1 MKRTPISLA
10 VAAVLYGA
18 VALANPVPL
27 PDDALDRV
35 TAGTGGDSLQGSG
48 GAIVGNN
55 SEATLTLTGTLDLAG
70 DAQSGAS
77 ALNLVNSSESTV
89 ANGVNVWDGKLPDGA
104 TPGANAK
111 FEVAQENVVHQ
122 EQRRVALLPSYE
134 RSGANRSSTW
144 DEDSS
149 RTTATTSASTSER
162 RAVDSSASTRD
173 LDFSGSV
180 DTHSSI
186 LGQEIKGGKG
196 FAAAGDIGIDF
207 EAGGVHFDAEA
218 GADQALSGHINL
230 DVTFPRF
237 TIDVTGAGCAVA
249 LGSCNADGTLVE
261 TEESAS
267 DHSILEASQGT
278 SETTETFVGGGTRD
292 VRSPFS
298 LEDAQAEY
306 IVIDDSS
313 LNVEA
318 NYGITL
324 AGSAQ
329 SNMRALNAVN
339 AAGSAV
345 ANAVN
350 ISRTPSLTATASMSL
365 VQSNVIGHS
374 R

>member
-1 MKRTPISLA
+1 MKRTPIAWA

-27 PDDALDRV
+27 PDAALDQV
-35 TAGTGGDSLQGSG
+35 TAGSTDNALQGSG

-55 SEATLTLTGTLDLAG
+55 SEAMLELTGTLNLDG

-89 ANGVNVWDGKLPDGA
+89 ANGVNIWDGKLPEGG
-104 TPGANAK
+104 TPGTK
-111 FEVAQENVVHQ
+111 GEFQVTQENVVQQ
-122 EQRRVALLPSYE
+122 EQRRVALLPRYE

-144 DEDSS
+144 EEDSS
-149 RTTATTSASTSER
+149 RTTATTAASTSER
-162 RAVDSSASTRD
+162 RAIDSSSSSRD
-173 LDFSGSV
+173 PDFSGSV
-180 DTHSSI
+180 DTHSSV

-196 FAAAGDIGIDF
+196 FAAAGDVSIEF
-207 EAGGVHFDAEA
+207 EAGNVHFDADA
-218 GADQALSGHINL
+218 GAGQALSGHINL
-230 DVTFPRF
+230 DLTFPKF
-237 TIDVTGAGCAVA
+237 TVDVTGAGCAVA
-249 LGSCNADGTLVE
+249 LGSCTSDGTLVE
-261 TEESAS
+261 TEQSAS
-267 DHSILEASQGT
+267 DHSVLET
-278 SETTETFVGGGTRD
+278 SESTSESSETFVGSGTRD

-298 LEDAQAEY
+298 LDGAQAEY
-306 IVIDDSS
+306 VVIDDSS
-313 LNVEA
+313 LTVEA

-329 SNMRALNAVN
+329 SNLRALNAVN

-345 ANAVN
+345 ANAAN

-365 VQSNVIGHS
+365 VQSNIIHHS